1 MWATNQITSLFS
13 SIGIEQKK
21 PEELAHAE
29 TVPAAAI
36 EAAIVEDG
44 ANGAEAAAAAA
55 VGVALAADGNDG
67 GADL

>member
-21 PEELAHAE
+21 PEELVHAE
-29 TVPAAAI
+29 TAPAAAI

-44 ANGAEAAAAAA
+44 ANGAAAAA